1 MRRAGG
7 RRHTLRDIAAAL
19 NLSVNTVSRALSG
32 KDGIGEKTRALVRAE
47 AERVGYVPNSMARS
61 LVTGSAMTFGLV
73 ITNPSNPFYA
83 QLISSIEL
91 RARAHDY
98 SLLLTVTDESAE
110 NEARAAESLLR
121 SSVSGAIVVP
131 VQASADPWRR
141 LGAVGVPTVLL
152 NRDLPDLGYRFVGT
166 DNELG
171 GYRAT
176 AHAISRGARSIVVL
190 EEDLPITTI
199 ADRIAGYRRAMTEA
213 GLAMPRGSII
223 RVPTRRHDQAALPW
237 QPQQAYQVARRML
250 RRARLPDA
258 VVVGN
263 DYFALGLYRAL
274 AEHGLKVPDDLMV
287 IGFGDH
293 PFSAFLSPSLTTVRL
308 PAEEVGEIA
317 ADLLLEEIAGGRS
330 ARPLKQLIAPT
341 LVERD
346 STAGASR
353 AERRG
358 QAGDASPA

>member
-1 MRRAGG
+1 M
-7 RRHTLRDIAAAL
+7 
-19 NLSVNTVSRALSG
+19 
-32 KDGIGEKTRALVRAE
+32 
-47 AERVGYVPNSMARS
+47 
-61 LVTGSAMTFGLV
+61 
-73 ITNPSNPFYA
+73 
-83 QLISSIEL
+83 
-91 RARAHDY
+91 
-98 SLLLTVTDESAE
+98 
-110 NEARAAESLLR
+110 
-121 SSVSGAIVVP
+121 
-131 VQASADPWRR
+131 
-141 LGAVGVPTVLL
+141 
-152 NRDLPDLGYRFVGT
+152 
-166 DNELG
+166 
-171 GYRAT
+171 
-176 AHAISRGARSIVVL
+176 
-190 EEDLPITTI
+190 
-199 ADRIAGYRRAMTEA
+199 
-213 GLAMPRGSII
+213 
-223 RVPTRRHDQAALPW
+223 
-237 QPQQAYQVARRML
+237 
-250 RRARLPDA
+250 
-258 VVVGN
+258 VGN

>member
-1 MRRAGG
+1 MAGA
-7 RRHTLRDIAAAL
+7 RRHTLRDIAATL

-32 KDGIGEKTRALVRAE
+32 KDGIGEETRARVRAE

-61 LVTGSAMTFGLV
+61 LVLGSAMTFGLA

-83 QLISSIEL
+83 QLISTIET
-91 RARAHDY
+91 RARSHGY
-98 SLLLTVTDESAE
+98 SLLLTVTEESE
-110 NEARAAESLLR
+110 EHEMRAAESLLR
-121 SSVSGAIVVP
+121 SSVSGSIVVP
-131 VQASADPWRR
+131 VQSGTEAWRR
-141 LGAVGVPTVLL
+141 LGSVGVPTVLI

-176 AHAISRGARSIVVL
+176 SHAIERGARSIVVL

-199 ADRIAGYRRAMTEA
+199 DHRIAGFRRAMAEA
-213 GLAMPRGSII
+213 GLPVPRGSIM
-223 RVPTRRHDQAALPW
+223 RVPTRRHEQAALPW

-250 RRARLPDA
+250 RRTRLPDA
-258 VVVGN
+258 VVAGN

-274 AEHGLKVPDDLMV
+274 EEHGLKVPDDMMV

-293 PFSAFLSPSLTTVRL
+293 PFSAFLSPPLTTVRL
-308 PAEEVGEIA
+308 PAEEIGTIA
-317 ADLLLEEIAGGRS
+317 VDLLLEEISGTPI

-341 LVERD
+341 LVERG
-346 STAGASR
+346 STQRS
-353 AERRG
+353 
-358 QAGDASPA
+358 

>member
-223 RVPTRRHDQAALPW
+223 RVPTRRHDQAALP
-237 QPQQAYQVARRML
+237 
-250 RRARLPDA
+250 
-258 VVVGN
+258 
-263 DYFALGLYRAL
+263 
-274 AEHGLKVPDDLMV
+274 
-287 IGFGDH
+287 
-293 PFSAFLSPSLTTVRL
+293 
-308 PAEEVGEIA
+308 
-317 ADLLLEEIAGGRS
+317 
-330 ARPLKQLIAPT
+330 
-341 LVERD
+341 
-346 STAGASR
+346 
-353 AERRG
+353 
-358 QAGDASPA
+358 

>member
-1 MRRAGG
+1 MAGA
-7 RRHTLRDIAAAL
+7 RRHTLRDIAATL

-32 KDGIGEKTRALVRAE
+32 KDGIGEETRARVRAE

-61 LVTGSAMTFGLV
+61 LVLGSAMTFGLV

-83 QLISSIEL
+83 QLISTIEL
-91 RARAHDY
+91 RARAQGY
-98 SLLLTVTDESAE
+98 SLLLTVTEESE
-110 NEARAAESLLR
+110 EHEMRAAESLLR
-121 SSVSGAIVVP
+121 SSVSGSIVVP
-131 VQASADPWRR
+131 VQAGADAWRR
-141 LGAVGVPTVLL
+141 LGSVGVPTVLI

-171 GYRAT
+171 GHRAA
-176 AHAISRGARSIVVL
+176 AHAIARGARSIVVL

-199 ADRIAGYRRAMTEA
+199 DHRIAGFRRAMAEA
-213 GLAMPRGSII
+213 GLPVPRGSIM
-223 RVPTRRHDQAALPW
+223 RVPTRRHEHVALPW

-250 RRARLPDA
+250 RRSRLPDA

-274 AEHGLKVPDDLMV
+274 EEHGLKVPDDMMV

-293 PFSAFLSPSLTTVRL
+293 PFSAFLSPPLTTVRL
-308 PAEEVGEIA
+308 PADEIGTIA
-317 ADLLLEEIAGGRS
+317 VDLLLEEIAGGRN

-341 LVERD
+341 LVERG
-346 STAGASR
+346 STLR
-353 AERRG
+353 A
-358 QAGDASPA
+358 

>member
-1 MRRAGG
+1 MRMAGA
-7 RRHTLRDIAAAL
+7 RRHTLRDIAATL

-32 KDGIGEKTRALVRAE
+32 KDGIGEETRARVRAE

-61 LVTGSAMTFGLV
+61 LVLGSAMTFGLV

-83 QLISSIEL
+83 QLISTIEL
-91 RARAHDY
+91 RARAQGY
-98 SLLLTVTDESAE
+98 SLLLTVTEESE
-110 NEARAAESLLR
+110 EHEMRAAESLLR
-121 SSVSGAIVVP
+121 SSVSGSIVVP
-131 VQASADPWRR
+131 VQAGADAWRR
-141 LGAVGVPTVLL
+141 LGSVGVPTVLI

-171 GYRAT
+171 GHRAA
-176 AHAISRGARSIVVL
+176 AHAIARGARSIVVL

-199 ADRIAGYRRAMTEA
+199 DHRIAGFRRAMAEA
-213 GLAMPRGSII
+213 GLPVPRGSIM
-223 RVPTRRHDQAALPW
+223 RVPTRRHEHVALPW

-250 RRARLPDA
+250 RRSRLPDA

-274 AEHGLKVPDDLMV
+274 EEHGLKVPDDMMV

-293 PFSAFLSPSLTTVRL
+293 PFSAFLSPPLTTVRL
-308 PAEEVGEIA
+308 PADEIGTIA
-317 ADLLLEEIAGGRS
+317 VDLLLEEIAGGRN

-341 LVERD
+341 LVERG
-346 STAGASR
+346 STLR
-353 AERRG
+353 A
-358 QAGDASPA
+358 